1 MSGRNREL
9 SRPMLGSQVALRKEY
24 PLQVLGLWRKSASG
38 VLGVL
43 EFLHKH
49 TLVVLT
55 VLFGLCLIV
64 IYFHISQLKTQMMT
78 AIAFRGAD
86 IYTRAVNEMRIWYT
100 VEIVQRLHDQGI
112 NASAE
117 YRDHRGEIP
126 LPATLGRTLGRR
138 LVAGRPGEQLRL
150 LSPYPFP
157 RGGDSRSLLD
167 AFQEKAWKFFTQH
180 PGEPFYRIEQVDG
193 RESLR
198 FAKADLMQ
206 GACVECHNG
215 HPDSPKRDWQIGQVA
230 GMLEVVYP
238 IDSLEKVM
246 GMNWQ
251 GTYGLMGML
260 VCLWIGGFGLV
271 VLKLG
276 RVASELEEQV
286 RERTAALQDANTHL
300 ELEIHERQLAE
311 DTLRQ
316 AKDNLEKRV
325 QERTKKLA
333 ASNAELIREVAER
346 KRAEDDIRKL
356 NSQLVQRSAQLEA
369 SNKELEAF
377 SYSVS
382 HDLRAPLRG
391 IDGFSQAVL
400 EDYDE
405 KLDESGRSYLRRVR
419 AASQRMSQLIDA
431 MLNLARLTRAEIHT
445 QTVDMSAMVRAVLDD
460 LQKME
465 SDRQVECR
473 VANNVFAT
481 ADPQLL
487 RAVLE
492 NLLGNAWKFSR
503 QQTHPHIEF
512 GHGQY
517 KGQSAYFVTDNGAG
531 FDMTYVHK
539 LFGPFQRLHAYTE
552 YPGVGVGLATVHRI
566 IQRHGGQIWAEGA
579 VGQGAT
585 FHFTL

>member
-1 MSGRNREL
+1 LPVSEL
-9 SRPMLGSQVALRKEY
+9 TPRKEL
-24 PLQVLGLWRKSASG
+24 PLSVLGLWRTCVHG
-38 VLGVL
+38 ILGGL
-43 EFLHKH
+43 ELLHKH
-49 TLVVLT
+49 TILVLT

-64 IYFHISQLKTQMMT
+64 IYLHISQLKTEMVT
-78 AIAFRGAD
+78 AMAFRGSE
-86 IYTRAVNEMRIWYT
+86 IYTRALNEMRIWYT
-100 VEIVQRLHDQGI
+100 VEVVQRLHGQGI
-112 NASAE
+112 EASAG
-117 YRDHRGEIP
+117 YRDHQGEIP
-126 LPATLGRTLGRR
+126 LPATLSRDLGSR
-138 LVAGRPGEQLRL
+138 LVAGRPGERLRL
-150 LSPYPFP
+150 LSPYPFLQ
-157 RGGDSRSLLD
+157 GGGSGGRMDG
-167 AFQEKAWKFFTQH
+167 FQEEAWEFFMQH
-180 PGEPFYRIEQVDG
+180 LETNEPFYRFEQVDG

-198 FAKADLMQ
+198 FVKADRML
-206 GACVECHNG
+206 GECVECHNG
-215 HPDSPKRDWQIGQVA
+215 HPDSPKRDWQIGEVG

-238 IDSLEKVM
+238 VDSLETIM
-246 GMNWQ
+246 GMSWQ
-251 GTYGLMGML
+251 GTYGLMGLL
-260 VCLWIGGFGLV
+260 VFIWMGGFGLV

-286 RERTAALQDANTHL
+286 RERTGALQDANKHL
-300 ELEIHERQLAE
+300 ELEIHDRQLAE
-311 DTLRQ
+311 ETLRQ
-316 AKDNLEKRV
+316 AKDTLEKRV
-325 QERTKKLA
+325 QERTGKLA

-400 EDYDE
+400 EDYGE
-405 KLDESGRSYLRRVR
+405 KLDESGRSYLCRVR
-419 AASQRMSQLIDA
+419 TASQRMSQLIDA

-445 QTVDMSAMVRAVLDD
+445 QTFDMSAVVRAVLDD
-460 LQKME
+460 FQKME
-465 SDRQVECR
+465 PDRKVECL

-492 NLLGNAWKFSR
+492 NLLGNAWKFTR
-503 QQTHPHIEF
+503 HQTHPRIEF

-539 LFGPFQRLHAYTE
+539 LFGAFQRLHAYTE

-579 VGQGAT
+579 VGKGAT

>member
-1 MSGRNREL
+1 MPVSEL
-9 SRPMLGSQVALRKEY
+9 TLRKAL
-24 PLQVLGLWRKSASG
+24 PLQVLGLWRKFVNG
-38 VLGVL
+38 VLGGL
-43 EFLHKH
+43 EILHKH
-49 TLVVLT
+49 TILVLT

-64 IYFHISQLKTQMMT
+64 IYFHISHLKTQMVT
-78 AIAFRGAD
+78 AMAFRGAD
-86 IYTRAVNEMRIWYT
+86 IYTRALNEMRIWYT
-100 VEIVQRLHDQGI
+100 IEVVQRLHDQGI
-112 NASAE
+112 KASAG
-117 YRDHRGEIP
+117 YRDHQGEIP
-126 LPATLGRTLGRR
+126 LPATLSRNLGSR
-138 LVAGRPGEQLRL
+138 LVAGRAGEHLRL

-157 RGGDSRSLLD
+157 QGEDSGGLID
-167 AFQEKAWKFFTQH
+167 AFQQEAWKFFTQH
-180 PGEPFYRIEQVDG
+180 PDEPFYRFEQVEG

-206 GACVECHNG
+206 GECVECHNG
-215 HPDSPKRDWQIGQVA
+215 HPDSPKRDWQIGQVG

-238 IDSLEKVM
+238 IDSLETVM

-251 GTYGLMGML
+251 ETYGLMGML
-260 VCLWIGGFGLV
+260 VFLWMGGFGLV

-286 RERTAALQDANTHL
+286 RERTGALQDANKHL
-300 ELEIHERQLAE
+300 ELEIHERLLAE
-311 DTLRQ
+311 ETLRQ
-316 AKDNLEKRV
+316 AKDTLEKRV
-325 QERTKKLA
+325 QERTGKLA
-333 ASNAELIREVAER
+333 ASNVELIREVAER

-419 AASQRMSQLIDA
+419 ASSQRMSQLIDA

-445 QTVDMSAMVRAVLDD
+445 QTFDMSAVVRAVLDD
-460 LQKME
+460 FQKME
-465 SDRQVECR
+465 PDRQVECL

-492 NLLGNAWKFSR
+492 NLLGNAWKFTR
-503 QQTHPHIEF
+503 QQAHPRIEF
-512 GHGQY
+512 GHEQY

-539 LFGPFQRLHAYTE
+539 LFGAFQRLHAYTE

-579 VGQGAT
+579 VGKGAT

>member
-1 MSGRNREL
+1 MPVSEL
-9 SRPMLGSQVALRKEY
+9 TLRKEL
-24 PLQVLGLWRKSASG
+24 PFQVLGLWRKFAK
-38 VLGVL
+38 GVL
-43 EFLHKH
+43 EGLELLHKH
-49 TLVVLT
+49 TLLVLT

-64 IYFHISQLKTQMMT
+64 IYFHISHLKSQMVT
-78 AIAFRGAD
+78 AMAFRGAD
-86 IYTRAVNEMRIWYT
+86 IYTRALNEMRIWYT
-100 VEIVQRLHDQGI
+100 VEVVHRLHGQGI
-112 NASAE
+112 QASAE
-117 YRDHRGEIP
+117 YQNHQDEIP
-126 LPATLGRTLGRR
+126 LPATLSRDLGSR
-138 LVAGRPGEQLRL
+138 LVAGRPGERLRL
-150 LSPYPFP
+150 LSPYPFLQSGAS
-157 RGGDSRSLLD
+157 GGLIDV
-167 AFQEKAWKFFTQH
+167 FQQEAWEFFTQH
-180 PGEPFYRIEQVDG
+180 PDEPFYRFEQVDG

-198 FAKADLMQ
+198 FARADRMQ
-206 GACVECHNG
+206 GECVECHNG
-215 HPDSPKRDWQIGQVA
+215 HPDSPKRDWQIGQVG
-230 GMLEVVYP
+230 GMLEVIYP
-238 IDSLEKVM
+238 VDSLETVM

-251 GTYGLMGML
+251 ETYGLMGML
-260 VCLWIGGFGLV
+260 VFLWMGGFGLV

-276 RVASELEEQV
+276 RVASELEEEV
-286 RERTAALQDANTHL
+286 RERTGALQEANKQL
-300 ELEIHERQLAE
+300 ESEIHERHLAE

-325 QERTKKLA
+325 QERTGKLA

-356 NSQLVQRSAQLEA
+356 NSQLVQRTAQLEA

-419 AASQRMSQLIDA
+419 TASQRMSQLIDA

-445 QTVDMSAMVRAVLDD
+445 QTFDLSAMVRAVLDD
-460 LQKME
+460 FQKME
-465 SDRQVECR
+465 PDRQVETI
-473 VANNVFAT
+473 VADNVFAT

-492 NLLGNAWKFSR
+492 NLLGNAWKFTR
-503 QQTHPHIEF
+503 NQVRPRIEF

-517 KGQSAYFVTDNGAG
+517 KGQAAYFIKDNGAG

-539 LFGPFQRLHAYTE
+539 LFGAFQRLHAYTE

-579 VGQGAT
+579 VDQGAT

>member
-1 MSGRNREL
+1 MPVSEL
-9 SRPMLGSQVALRKEY
+9 SLRKE
-24 PLQVLGLWRKSASG
+24 LLWHFSKWWNKASH
-38 VLGVL
+38 GVL
-43 EFLHKH
+43 EGLELLHKH

-55 VLFGLCLIV
+55 ILFTLCLLV
-64 IYFHISQLKTQMMT
+64 IFFHVTHLKTQMVKVM
-78 AIAFRGAD
+78 AFRGAD
-86 IYTRAVNEMRIWYT
+86 IYTRALNEMRIWYT

-112 NASAE
+112 NASTE
-117 YRDHRGEIP
+117 YRERQNEIP
-126 LPATLGRTLGRR
+126 LPATLSRTLGSR
-138 LVAGRPGEQLRL
+138 LVAGRPGEHVRL
-150 LSPYPFP
+150 VSPYPFP
-157 RGGDSRSLLD
+157 KGRESGGLNDG
-167 AFQEKAWKFFTQH
+167 FQQEAWKFFKQH
-180 PGEPFYRIEQVDG
+180 PDEAFYRFEEVEG

-198 FAKADLMQ
+198 FAKADRMQ
-206 GACVECHNG
+206 GECVNCHNG
-215 HPDSPKRDWQIGQVA
+215 SPDSPKRDWHIGEVG

-238 IDSLEKVM
+238 VDSLDMIM

-251 GTYGLMGML
+251 ETYGLMGML
-260 VCLWIGGFGLV
+260 VFLWVGGFGLV

-276 RVASELEEQV
+276 RVATELEAQV
-286 RERTAALQDANTHL
+286 RERTCALQEVNTHL
-300 ELEIHERQLAE
+300 ESEIRVRQLAE

-316 AKDNLEKRV
+316 AKDTLEKRV
-325 QERTKKLA
+325 QERTGKLA
-333 ASNAELIREVAER
+333 ASNAELIREVSER

-356 NSQLVQRSAQLEA
+356 NSQLLQRSAQLEA

-405 KLDESGRSYLRRVR
+405 ILDESGRNYLHRVR
-419 AASQRMSQLIDA
+419 TASQRMSQLIDA
-431 MLNLARLTRAEIHT
+431 MLNLARLTRADIRT
-445 QTVDMSAMVRAVLDD
+445 QTFDMSAVAQAILLD
-460 LQKME
+460 LQNAE
-465 SDRQVECR
+465 PERPVECI
-473 VANNVFAT
+473 VAKNIFAT

-492 NLLGNAWKFSR
+492 NLLGNAWKFTR
-503 QQTHPHIEF
+503 HQIHPRIEF

-517 KGQSAYFVTDNGAG
+517 KGQSAYFISDNGAG

-539 LFGPFQRLHAYTE
+539 LFGAFQRLHAYTE

-579 VGQGAT
+579 VGQGAI
-585 FHFTL
+585 FYFTL

>member
-1 MSGRNREL
+1 LPVSEL
-9 SRPMLGSQVALRKEY
+9 TPRKTV
-24 PLQVLGLWRKSASG
+24 PLPILSLWRKSVHG
-38 VLGVL
+38 ILGGL
-43 EFLHKH
+43 ELLYKH
-49 TLVVLT
+49 TLLVLA

-64 IYFHISQLKTQMMT
+64 IYLHISQLKTQMVKAM
-78 AIAFRGAD
+78 AFQGSE
-86 IYTRAVNEMRIWYT
+86 IYTRALNEMRIWYT
-100 VEIVQRLHDQGI
+100 VEVVQRLHDQGI
-112 NASAE
+112 KASAV
-117 YRDHRGEIP
+117 YRDHQGEIP
-126 LPATLGRTLGRR
+126 LPVTLSRDLGSR
-138 LVAGRPGEQLRL
+138 LVAGRSGEQLRL
-150 LSPYPFP
+150 VSPYPFFL
-157 RGGDSRSLLD
+157 GGNSGGLIDG
-167 AFQEKAWKFFTQH
+167 FQKEAWEFFTQH
-180 PGEPFYRIEQVDG
+180 PDEPFYRFEQFDG
-193 RESLR
+193 RDSLR
-198 FAKADLMQ
+198 FAKADRMQ
-206 GACVECHNG
+206 GECVECHNG
-215 HPDSPKRDWQIGQVA
+215 HPDSPKRDWQIGQVG

-238 IDSLEKVM
+238 VDSLETMM

-251 GTYGLMGML
+251 GTYGLLGML
-260 VCLWIGGFGLV
+260 VFFWMGGFGLV

-276 RVASELEEQV
+276 RAASELEEQV
-286 RERTAALQDANTHL
+286 RDRTCALEDANKHL
-300 ELEIHERQLAE
+300 ELEIHDRQLAE

-316 AKDNLEKRV
+316 AKDTLEKRV
-325 QERTKKLA
+325 QERTGKLA

-391 IDGFSQAVL
+391 IDGFSQAML

-431 MLNLARLTRAEIHT
+431 MLNLARLTRAEIRT
-445 QTVDMSAMVRAVLDD
+445 QTFDMSAVVRAVLDD
-460 LQKME
+460 FQKMDP
-465 SDRQVECR
+465 DRQVECI

-492 NLLGNAWKFSR
+492 NLLGNAWKFTR
-503 QQTHPHIEF
+503 QQPHPRIEF

-517 KGQSAYFVTDNGAG
+517 KGQSAYFVSDNGAG

-539 LFGPFQRLHAYTE
+539 LFGAFQRLHAYTE

-579 VGQGAT
+579 VDKGAI

>member
-1 MSGRNREL
+1 MPVSEL
-9 SRPMLGSQVALRKEY
+9 TLRKEL
-24 PLQVLGLWRKSASG
+24 PFQVLGLWRKFAN
-38 VLGVL
+38 GVL
-43 EFLHKH
+43 EGLELLHKH
-49 TLVVLT
+49 TLLVLT

-64 IYFHISQLKTQMMT
+64 IYFHISHLKSQMVT
-78 AIAFRGAD
+78 AMAFRGAD
-86 IYTRAVNEMRIWYT
+86 IYTRALNEMRIWYT
-100 VEIVQRLHDQGI
+100 VEVVHRLHDQGI
-112 NASAE
+112 EASAG
-117 YRDHRGEIP
+117 YRDHQGEIP
-126 LPATLGRTLGRR
+126 LPATLSRDLGSR
-138 LVAGRPGEQLRL
+138 LVAGRPGERLRL
-150 LSPYPFP
+150 LSPYPFLP
-157 RGGDSRSLLD
+157 AADSGGLIDV
-167 AFQEKAWKFFTQH
+167 FQQEAWEFFSQH
-180 PGEPFYRIEQVDG
+180 PDEPFYRFEQVDG

-198 FAKADLMQ
+198 FAKADRMQ
-206 GACVECHNG
+206 GECVECHNG
-215 HPDSPKRDWQIGQVA
+215 HPDSPKRDWQIGQVG

-238 IDSLEKVM
+238 VDSLETVM

-251 GTYGLMGML
+251 ETYGLMGML
-260 VCLWIGGFGLV
+260 VFLWMGGFGLV

-276 RVASELEEQV
+276 RVASELEEEV
-286 RERTAALQDANTHL
+286 RERTGALQDANKQL
-300 ELEIHERQLAE
+300 ESEIHERHLAE

-325 QERTKKLA
+325 QERTGKLA

-405 KLDESGRSYLRRVR
+405 KLDESARSYLRRVR
-419 AASQRMSQLIDA
+419 TASQRMSQLIDA

-445 QTVDMSAMVRAVLDD
+445 QTFDMSAVVRAVLDD
-460 LQKME
+460 FQKME
-465 SDRQVECR
+465 PDRQVECI
-473 VANNVFAT
+473 VADNVFAT

-492 NLLGNAWKFSR
+492 NLLGNAWKFTR
-503 QQTHPHIEF
+503 KQARPRIEF

-517 KGQSAYFVTDNGAG
+517 KGQSAYFITDNGAG

-539 LFGPFQRLHAYTE
+539 LFGAFQRLHAYTE

-566 IQRHGGQIWAEGA
+566 IQRHGGQIWAEGK
-579 VGQGAT
+579 VDQGAT

>member
-1 MSGRNREL
+1 MSVFEL
-9 SRPMLGSQVALRKEY
+9 TPRKEL
-24 PLQVLGLWRKSASG
+24 PLSVLGLWRTC
-38 VLGVL
+38 VNRILGAL
-43 EFLHKH
+43 ELLHQH
-49 TLVVLT
+49 TILVLT

-64 IYFHISQLKTQMMT
+64 IYLHIAQLKTQMVT
-78 AIAFRGAD
+78 AMAFRGSE
-86 IYTRAVNEMRIWYT
+86 IYTRTLNEMRIWYT
-100 VEIVQRLHDQGI
+100 VEVVQRLHDQGI
-112 NASAE
+112 EASE
-117 YRDHRGEIP
+117 GYRDHQGEIP
-126 LPATLGRTLGRR
+126 LPATLSRDLGRR
-138 LVAGRPGEQLRL
+138 LVAGRSGERLEL
-150 LSPYPFP
+150 LSPYPFHH
-157 RGGDSRSLLD
+157 GKKSEGLMDS
-167 AFQEKAWKFFTQH
+167 FQGEAWEFFTQH
-180 PGEPFYRIEQVDG
+180 PDSDEPFYRFEQVDG

-198 FAKADLMQ
+198 FAKADRMQ
-206 GACVECHNG
+206 KECVECHNR
-215 HPDSPKRDWQIGQVA
+215 HPDSPKRDWQIGQV
-230 GMLEVVYP
+230 GGLLEVVYP
-238 IDSLEKVM
+238 IDSVETIM
-246 GMNWQ
+246 GMSWQ

-260 VCLWIGGFGLV
+260 VVIWMGGFWLV

-286 RERTAALQDANTHL
+286 RDRTGALQNVNKHL
-300 ELEIHERQLAE
+300 ELEIHDRQLAE

-325 QERTKKLA
+325 QERTGKLA

-346 KRAEDDIRKL
+346 KRAEEDIRKL

-419 AASQRMSQLIDA
+419 TASQRMSQLIDA

-445 QTVDMSAMVRAVLDD
+445 QTFDMSAVVRAVLEDF
-460 LQKME
+460 QKME
-465 SDRQVECR
+465 PDRQVECI

-481 ADPQLL
+481 ADTQLL

-492 NLLGNAWKFSR
+492 NLLGNAWKFT
-503 QQTHPHIEF
+503 QQQAHPRIEF

-517 KGQSAYFVTDNGAG
+517 KGQAAYFVTDNGAG

-539 LFGPFQRLHAYTE
+539 LFGAFQRLHAYTE

-566 IQRHGGQIWAEGA
+566 IQRHGGQIWAEGV
-579 VGQGAT
+579 VGKGAT

>member
-1 MSGRNREL
+1 MD
-9 SRPMLGSQVALRKEY
+9 
-24 PLQVLGLWRKSASG
+24 
-38 VLGVL
+38 
-43 EFLHKH
+43 
-49 TLVVLT
+49 T
-55 VLFGLCLIV
+55 
-64 IYFHISQLKTQMMT
+64 
-78 AIAFRGAD
+78 
-86 IYTRAVNEMRIWYT
+86 
-100 VEIVQRLHDQGI
+100 
-112 NASAE
+112 
-117 YRDHRGEIP
+117 
-126 LPATLGRTLGRR
+126 
-138 LVAGRPGEQLRL
+138 
-150 LSPYPFP
+150 
-157 RGGDSRSLLD
+157 
-167 AFQEKAWKFFTQH
+167 FQQEAWKFFTQH
-180 PGEPFYRIEQVDG
+180 PDAPFYRFEQVDG

-206 GACVECHNG
+206 EECVECHNG
-215 HPDSPKRDWQIGQVA
+215 HPDSPRRDWQVGQVG

-238 IDSLEKVM
+238 IDSLETVM
-246 GMNWQ
+246 GINWQ
-251 GTYGLMGML
+251 ETYGLMGML
-260 VCLWIGGFGLV
+260 VFLWMGGFGLV

-286 RERTAALQDANTHL
+286 RERTGALQEANNHL
-300 ELEIHERQLAE
+300 ELEIQERQWAE
-311 DTLRQ
+311 ETLRY
-316 AKDNLEKRV
+316 AKDTLEKRV
-325 QERTKKLA
+325 QERTGKLA
-333 ASNAELIREVAER
+333 ASNAELIREVSER

-445 QTVDMSAMVRAVLDD
+445 QTFDMSAVVRAILDD
-460 LQKME
+460 FQKME
-465 SDRQVECR
+465 PDRQVECI

-492 NLLGNAWKFSR
+492 NLLGNAWKFTR
-503 QQTHPHIEF
+503 QQAHPRIEF

-517 KGQSAYFVTDNGAG
+517 KGQAAYYVKDNGAG

-539 LFGPFQRLHAYTE
+539 LFGAFQRLHAYTE

-579 VGQGAT
+579 VDQGAT

>member
-1 MSGRNREL
+1 MEL
-9 SRPMLGSQVALRKEY
+9 
-24 PLQVLGLWRKSASG
+24 
-38 VLGVL
+38 
-43 EFLHKH
+43 LHQH
-49 TLVVLT
+49 TILLLT

-64 IYFHISQLKTQMMT
+64 IYLHISQLKTQMVT
-78 AIAFRGAD
+78 AMAFRGSE
-86 IYTRAVNEMRIWYT
+86 IYTRALNEMRIWYT
-100 VEIVQRLHDQGI
+100 IEVVQRLHDQGI
-112 NASAE
+112 EASE
-117 YRDHRGEIP
+117 GYRDHQGEIP
-126 LPATLGRTLGRR
+126 LPATLSLDLGRR
-138 LVAGRPGEQLRL
+138 LVAGRPGERL
-150 LSPYPFP
+150 EMLSPYPFHQGKKS
-157 RGGDSRSLLD
+157 GGLLD
-167 AFQEKAWKFFTQH
+167 GFQGEAWEFFTQH
-180 PGEPFYRIEQVDG
+180 PDSDEPFYRFEQVDG

-198 FAKADLMQ
+198 FAKADRMQ
-206 GACVECHNG
+206 KECVECHNR
-215 HPDSPKRDWQIGQVA
+215 HPDSPKRDWQIGQV
-230 GMLEVVYP
+230 GGLLEVVYP
-238 IDSLEKVM
+238 IDSVETIM
-246 GMNWQ
+246 GMSWQ

-260 VCLWIGGFGLV
+260 VVIWMGGFWLV

-276 RVASELEEQV
+276 RVASELEEEV
-286 RERTAALQDANTHL
+286 RDRTGALQSVNKHL
-300 ELEIHERQLAE
+300 ELEIHDRQLAE

-325 QERTKKLA
+325 QERTGKLA
-333 ASNAELIREVAER
+333 ASNSELIREVAER
-346 KRAEDDIRKL
+346 KRAEEDIRKL

-405 KLDESGRSYLRRVR
+405 KLDESGRGYLRRVR
-419 AASQRMSQLIDA
+419 TASQRMSQLIDA

-445 QTVDMSAMVRAVLDD
+445 QTFDMSAVVRGVLDD
-460 LQKME
+460 FQKVE
-465 SDRQVECR
+465 PDRQVECI
-473 VANNVFAT
+473 VADKVFAT

-492 NLLGNAWKFSR
+492 NLLGNAWKFT
-503 QQTHPHIEF
+503 QQQAHPRIEF

-517 KGQSAYFVTDNGAG
+517 KGQAAYFVTDNGAG

-539 LFGPFQRLHAYTE
+539 LFGAFQRLHAYTE

-566 IQRHGGQIWAEGA
+566 IQRHGGQIWAEGV
-579 VGQGAT
+579 VGKGAT

>member
-1 MSGRNREL
+1 MEL
-9 SRPMLGSQVALRKEY
+9 
-24 PLQVLGLWRKSASG
+24 
-38 VLGVL
+38 
-43 EFLHKH
+43 LHQH
-49 TLVVLT
+49 TILLLS

-64 IYFHISQLKTQMMT
+64 IYLHISQLKSQMVTVM
-78 AIAFRGAD
+78 AFRGSE
-86 IYTRAVNEMRIWYT
+86 IYTRALNEMRIWYT
-100 VEIVQRLHDQGI
+100 VEVVQRLHAQGI
-112 NASAE
+112 EASE
-117 YRDHRGEIP
+117 GYRDHQGEIP
-126 LPATLGRTLGRR
+126 LPATLSRDLGRR
-138 LVAGRPGEQLRL
+138 LVAGRPGEQLKL
-150 LSPYPFP
+150 MSPYPFQN
-157 RGGDSRSLLD
+157 RVKSGGLMDS
-167 AFQEKAWKFFTQH
+167 FQGEAWEFFAQH
-180 PGEPFYRIEQVDG
+180 PDSDEPFYRFEQVDG

-198 FAKADLMQ
+198 FAKADRMQ
-206 GACVECHNG
+206 KECVECHNR
-215 HPDSPKRDWQIGQVA
+215 HPDSPKRDWQIGQV
-230 GMLEVVYP
+230 GGLLEVVYP
-238 IDSLEKVM
+238 INSVETIM
-246 GMNWQ
+246 GMSWL

-260 VCLWIGGFGLV
+260 VVIWMGGFWLV

-276 RVASELEEQV
+276 RVASELEEEV
-286 RERTAALQDANTHL
+286 RDRTGALQSVNKHL
-300 ELEIHERQLAE
+300 ELEIHDRQLAE

-325 QERTKKLA
+325 QERTGKLA

-346 KRAEDDIRKL
+346 KRAEEDIRKL

-419 AASQRMSQLIDA
+419 TASQRMSQLIDA

-445 QTVDMSAMVRAVLDD
+445 QTFDMSAVVRGILDD
-460 LQKME
+460 LQKVE
-465 SDRQVECR
+465 PDRQVECI
-473 VANNVFAT
+473 VANDVFAT

-492 NLLGNAWKFSR
+492 NLLGNAWKFT
-503 QQTHPHIEF
+503 QQQAHPRIEF
-512 GHGQY
+512 GYGQY
-517 KGQSAYFVTDNGAG
+517 KGQAAYFVTDNGAG

-539 LFGPFQRLHAYTE
+539 LFGAFQRLHAYTE

-566 IQRHGGQIWAEGA
+566 IQRHGGQIWAEGV
-579 VGQGAT
+579 VGKGAT